1 MGLSKEAKMGEAPI
15 VRLMLTLSLPSVI
28 AQVINILYNIVDR
41 IFIGHIEGV
50 GATALTGVGLTFPI
64 LMLVTAFSTF
74 SSQGGAALA
83 AMELGK
89 GERKKAEQIL
99 GSCVWL
105 LIIFSAFLMTVFY
118 LFHVPFLF
126 MFGASSQTIP
136 YASSYL
142 MIYLA
147 GTIFVEMALGLNS
160 YIIVQG
166 RPGIAMCSIL
176 IGAVV
181 NVILDPV
188 FIFILNLG
196 VSGAAIATVISQ
208 FISAMWN
215 ILFLCGKNSTLK
227 IRRKYIKYE
236 GRTVRRILA
245 LGISPFVMKSTECLI
260 QIVMNR
266 QLQIFGGDLYVG
278 TMTIMQSVM
287 QLMYAPITGFTQG
300 VSPMIS
306 YNFGAKKFDRVKK
319 TYRIMILT
327 CMIFGFFSTGTEVL
341 FPAFYGGLFTS
352 DAELIELIRHVM
364 PVFVAGMLVFG
375 AQDGIQSTFLAL
387 GQAKISLFIAMLRKV
402 ILLVPLALILPNFFG
417 IMGVYYAEPVS
428 DILSVSTAAVLF
440 TITIRKILS
449 RRIVDELT

>member
-1 MGLSKEAKMGEAPI
+1 MGLSKETKMGEAPI
-15 VRLMLTLSLPSVI
+15 VRLMITLSLPSII

-89 GERKKAEQIL
+89 GDRKKAEKIL

-105 LIIFSAFLMTVFY
+105 LILFSIFLMAVFY
-118 LFHVPFLF
+118 VFHVPFLYI
-126 MFGASSQTIP
+126 FGASNETIP

-142 MIYLA
+142 NIYLA

-166 RPGIAMCSIL
+166 RSGIAMCSIL
-176 IGAVV
+176 VGALV
-181 NVILDPV
+181 NVILDPL
-188 FIFILNLG
+188 FIFGFGLG
-196 VSGAAIATVISQ
+196 VRGAAAATVISQ
-208 FISAMWN
+208 FISALWN
-215 ILFLCGKNSTLK
+215 ILFLCGKKSTLK
-227 IRRKYIKYE
+227 IRKKYIRCDTKVV
-236 GRTVRRILA
+236 GRILA

-306 YNFGAKKFDRVKK
+306 YNFGAQKFDRVKK

-327 CMIFGFFSTGTEVL
+327 CLVFGFCSTATEVL
-341 FPAFYGGLFTS
+341 FPKFYGGLFTS
-352 DAELIELIRHVM
+352 DTQLIALIGQVM
-364 PVFVAGMLVFG
+364 PVFVCGMLVFG

-387 GQAKISLFIAMLRKV
+387 GQAKISLFVAMLRKV
-402 ILLVPLALILPNFFG
+402 ILLVPLALILPHFFG

-440 TITIRKILS
+440 TITVRRLLS
-449 RRIVDELT
+449 KKMVDQLT